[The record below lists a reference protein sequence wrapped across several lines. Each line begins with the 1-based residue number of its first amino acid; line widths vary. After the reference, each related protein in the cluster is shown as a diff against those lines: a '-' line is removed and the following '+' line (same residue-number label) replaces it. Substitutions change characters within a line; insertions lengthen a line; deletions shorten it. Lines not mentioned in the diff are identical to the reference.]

1 VPEGVRA
8 ECLSSKDWVKKAKLV
23 GDAMTD
29 DQVGNRLGKYQ
40 IQTEIGKGG
49 MGQVFLGY
57 DAMLERQVAI
67 KVLAPHLVWET
78 GFVERFLREARAAAR
93 LKHSSIV
100 TIYDVGQ
107 EGNKYYIVM
116 EYLEGPTLARLIA
129 QRGPQSSKIALPI
142 LGQLAGALDY
152 AHGCGLVHRDVKPG
166 NVIVSPSG
174 HVTLTDFGVARAAQ
188 ESRLTS
194 TGALVGTPQYMSP
207 EHAQGE
213 EVDHRSDI
221 YSLGVVAYEMLTGRT
236 PFGATTPHAVLHQL
250 IYDPP
255 PPIYSL
261 RPDLPPALEQV
272 MATVLAKEP
281 ANRYQT
287 AGDFVKAL
295 GQTTRMQSVPGRAPS
310 EPSTTGQAPAA
321 GQSPQMVATVM
332 VEGQPPFEAQAAA
345 PREAAGFRVSAPHE
359 DASLELSPPEDLA
372 RPKMRNW
379 TLWFFWFAATALG
392 WALGWTLGRAIQE
405 PIHRLFGPEFGFIM
419 AETSTGAATWSLTGL
434 LIGTGQWLAI
444 RSRIRRAGWWV
455 LATVVGWTLVGSLQW
470 FRAKTMESIMIELVP
485 LIGSFSWQ
493 LVPWFD
499 MSMGMLSEGLVG
511 LVLGVV
517 QWTVLRKK
525 IRGAGWWIV
534 ISMLAWASNAILVA
548 VLGRTLHIPNDERIW
563 WLVSLMGGIVLGL
576 VTATGMV
583 WLVSRRGRN
592 GMVRS

>member
-1 VPEGVRA
+1 
-8 ECLSSKDWVKKAKLV
+8 
-23 GDAMTD
+23 MTNN
-29 DQVGNRLGKYQ
+29 QVGSQLGKYQ

-93 LKHSSIV
+93 LKHPSIV

-116 EYLEGPTLARLIA
+116 EYLEGPTLAQLIA

-152 AHGCGLVHRDVKPG
+152 AHSCGLVHRDVKPG

-194 TGALVGTPQYMSP
+194 TGSLVGTPQYMSP

-213 EVDHRSDI
+213 EVDYRSDI

-255 PPIYSL
+255 PPIHTL
-261 RPDLPPALEQV
+261 RPDLPPPLEQV
-272 MATVLAKEP
+272 MAGVLAKEP

-287 AGDFVKAL
+287 AGDFVRAL
-295 GQTTRMQSVPGRAPS
+295 GQATAMQTVPGRAPADA
-310 EPSTTGQAPAA
+310 STAARAPGA
-321 GQSPQMVATVM
+321 GQPPHMVETVM
-332 VEGQPPFEAQAAA
+332 VEGQLPFEPEQSA
-345 PREAAGFRVSAPHE
+345 PREAAGFRVVAPQE
-359 DASLELSPPEDLA
+359 IASPEPSPAGAAA
-372 RPKMRNW
+372 RPKARNW
-379 TLWFFWFAATALG
+379 TLWLFWFAATALG
-392 WALGWTLGRAIQE
+392 WAIGWTLAGVIRE
-405 PIHRLFGPEFGFIM
+405 PVHRLVGPGYGFVM
-419 AETSTGAATWSLTGL
+419 AEMAVGAASWSLTGL
-434 LIGTGQWLAI
+434 LIGIGQWLAI

-455 LATVVGWTLVGSLQW
+455 VATVVGWTVVGSLQW
-470 FRAKTMESIMIELVP
+470 FRAKGMEEIMNEMVP
-485 LIGSFSWQ
+485 WMRSFSRQ
-493 LVPWFD
+493 YVPWFELGI
-499 MSMGMLSEGLVG
+499 GMLSDGLVG
-511 LVLGVV
+511 LLIGVV
-517 QWTVLRKK
+517 QWPVLRKK
-525 IRGAGWWIV
+525 VRGAGWWIV
-534 ISMLAWASNAILVA
+534 ISMLAWASMAVLVA
-548 VLGRTLHIPNDERIW
+548 VLSPILHVPNDERMW
-563 WLVSLMGGIVLGL
+563 WLVSLIGGIIPGI

-583 WLVSRRGRN
+583 WLLSRGRRDA
-592 GMVRS
+592 MPQS

>member
-1 VPEGVRA
+1 
-8 ECLSSKDWVKKAKLV
+8 
-23 GDAMTD
+23 MTNN
-29 DQVGNRLGKYQ
+29 QVGSQLGKYQ

-107 EGNKYYIVM
+107 EGNNYYIVM
-116 EYLEGPTLARLIA
+116 EYLEGPTLAQLIG

-152 AHGCGLVHRDVKPG
+152 AHSCGLVHRDVKPG

-174 HVTLTDFGVARAAQ
+174 HVTLTDFGVARAVQ

-194 TGALVGTPQYMSP
+194 TGSLVGTPQYMSP

-213 EVDHRSDI
+213 EVDYRSDI
-221 YSLGVVAYEMLTGRT
+221 YSLGVVAYEMLTGQT

-255 PPIYSL
+255 PPIHTL
-261 RPDLPPALEQV
+261 RPDLPPPLEQV
-272 MATVLAKEP
+272 MSTVLAKEP

-295 GQTTRMQSVPGRAPS
+295 GQATTMQSVSGRPPGDA
-310 EPSTTGQAPAA
+310 STAAPAPGA
-321 GQSPQMVATVM
+321 GQPPHMVETVM
-332 VEGQPPFEAQAAA
+332 VEGQLPFEPEKSA
-345 PREAAGFRVSAPHE
+345 PREAAGFRVVAPQE
-359 DASLELSPPEDLA
+359 IASPEPSPAGSDV
-372 RPKMRNW
+372 RPKSRNW
-379 TLWFFWFAATALG
+379 TLWLFWFAATALG
-392 WALGWTLGRAIQE
+392 WAIGWTLAGAIRE
-405 PIHRLFGPEFGFIM
+405 PIHRLVGPDFGFVV
-419 AETSTGAATWSLTGL
+419 AETAAEAATWGLTGL
-434 LIGTGQWLAI
+434 LVGVGQWLAI

-455 LATVVGWTLVGSLQW
+455 VATVVAWTLAGSVQR
-470 FRAKTMESIMIELVP
+470 FRAKGMEEIMREMVP
-485 LIGSFSWQ
+485 WIGSFSWRY
-493 LVPWFD
+493 VRWFD
-499 MSMGMLSEGLVG
+499 MGMGMLSDGLVG
-511 LVLGVV
+511 LVIGVV
-517 QWTVLRKK
+517 QWPVLRKK
-525 IRGAGWWIV
+525 VRGAGWWIV
-534 ISMLAWASNAILVA
+534 ISMLAWASIPVLVAILSPI
-548 VLGRTLHIPNDERIW
+548 LHMPNDERMW
-563 WLVSLMGGIVLGL
+563 WLVSLIGGIIPGI

-583 WLVSRRGRN
+583 WLLSRRRRDA
-592 GMVRS
+592 MPQS